1 MDSSTYVDY
10 SNLILFNVFILA
22 LHEVEWSILQMLHGA
37 KIYLS
42 MNNVLEYFFFPSG
55 HIDLKCVHMAGRKL
69 LASW

>member
-1 MDSSTYVDY
+1 
-10 SNLILFNVFILA
+10 
-22 LHEVEWSILQMLHGA
+22 MLHGA